1 MTWAS
6 LFDLQ
11 QPFQL
16 DARSHPLVM
25 TVVKG
30 STSVPKETV
39 REAKKKTSRIKPILL
54 WIRQVVRWSIG
65 GLLVL
70 SLLVSP
76 AIFVLPVYFDLKV
89 FECAEQHLRAAGL
102 LFQIAGFLLVAVN
115 FNRVLRLFQKPSVFA
130 QISSYFKISP
140 RFVQSTILLALSH

>member
-1 MTWAS
+1 
-6 LFDLQ
+6 
-11 QPFQL
+11 
-16 DARSHPLVM
+16 M